1 MASIPWWR
9 RLFGRQTEPP
19 AIPPPVAEPQHL
31 ASEEEVFLA
40 QLVQDLGDGKRRD
53 QVSSPDVLQRL
64 DALWKSGHERLAIEW
79 TEKLLGVPGVPP
91 EHTAALRASLVER
104 YEQRGELD
112 VAIPHLELLVTSEPH
127 ALRAHYLLAE
137 HARKRADHER
147 ALRHYE
153 AVLGRDVDYPNV
165 RVRVERLRQL
175 TGRTAPVAGETI
187 AAGDV
192 AGVQAG
198 ARYRLIRELG
208 RGATGV
214 VYLARDAELDREV
227 AVKLLHPHL
236 AGTERADALARF
248 FHEARVMASLRHPNV
263 VAVLDMDE
271 ASRRIVMELAAG
283 GTLRDVLRER
293 GPRSLRR
300 AMERHGQVLSA
311 LAAAHRR
318 GIVHCDLKPANLMFR
333 RDADLPGVEI
343 MLGDF
348 GVAHLPDASGKLA
361 ADGTRVGDAGG
372 AEPSGPVP
380 VALSAMP
387 SSRRTAIGTL
397 AYMAPEQRRGE
408 VSPAADVYASG
419 VVLFEML
426 TGRTPGSRAGV
437 IGSLREAADFRLP
450 GEVFADAPSLAPD
463 IQDHIDR
470 ISDPD
475 PAKRPTTMQALN
487 ESQRLRERIIAAG
500 AS

>member
-1 MASIPWWR
+1 M
-9 RLFGRQTEPP
+9 FGRQTEPP
-19 AIPPPVAEPQHL
+19 VLSPPAPEPKHL
-31 ASEEEVFLA
+31 GSEEEVFLA
-40 QLVQDLGDGKRRD
+40 QLVLDLADGKRRD
-53 QVSSPDVLQRL
+53 QIGNPEVIARL
-64 DALWKSGHERLAIEW
+64 EGLWKASHELLAIEW
-79 TEKLLGVPGVPP
+79 MEKLLSVPEVSPD
-91 EHTAALRASLVER
+91 AAATLRAALVER
-104 YEQRGELD
+104 YDQRGEL
-112 VAIPHLELLVTSEPH
+112 AAAAPHLELLANLDAY

-137 HARKRADHER
+137 HARRRGDHER

-175 TGRTAPVAGETI
+175 TGRAAPVAGETI
-187 AAGDV
+187 AAGEV

-198 ARYRLIRELG
+198 ARYRLMRELG

-214 VYLARDAELDREV
+214 VYLARDAELDRDV

-236 AGTERADALARF
+236 AGTERADALSRF

-293 GPRSLRR
+293 GPRTLRR
-300 AMERHGQVLSA
+300 AIERHGQILSA

-318 GIVHCDLKPANLMFR
+318 GIVHCDLKPGNLMFR

-348 GVAHLPDASGKLA
+348 GVAHLPDASGGVA
-361 ADGTRVGDAGG
+361 AVGRTEAVGT
-372 AEPSGPVP
+372 
-380 VALSAMP
+380 
-387 SSRRTAIGTL
+387 I

-408 VSPAADVYASG
+408 ITPSSDIYASA
-419 VVLFEML
+419 VVLYEMF
-426 TGRTPGSRAGV
+426 TGRTPWTREILMAGTRRA
-437 IGSLREAADFRLP
+437 EDFRLP
-450 GEVFADAPSLAPD
+450 AEVFTDAASLAGD
-463 IQDHIDR
+463 VQEHIIR
-470 ISDPD
+470 LGDPD
-475 PAKRPTTMQALN
+475 PAKRPTTARALA

-500 AS
+500 AA